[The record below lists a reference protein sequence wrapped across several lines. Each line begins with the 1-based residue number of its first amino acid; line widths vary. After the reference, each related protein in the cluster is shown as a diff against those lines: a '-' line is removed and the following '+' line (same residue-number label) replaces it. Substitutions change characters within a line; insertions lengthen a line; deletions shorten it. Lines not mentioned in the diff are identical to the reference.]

1 MGATSKS
8 ARKTIHTRSIGTAA
22 LIACERIS
30 DRYLCGHGFFYACP
44 LCALG
49 FPLMVYI
56 DTHEPSEME
65 RSDEPAELRE
75 LEQAVAQLQSLKRH
89 MQVAA
94 CSAAWAL
101 PRVLAASAGGR

>member
-1 MGATSKS
+1 
-8 ARKTIHTRSIGTAA
+8 
-22 LIACERIS
+22 
-30 DRYLCGHGFFYACP
+30 
-44 LCALG
+44 
-49 FPLMVYI
+49 
-56 DTHEPSEME
+56 ME